1 MQGIT
6 ESYNGYEGATKGRRI
21 CLPIEAEQ
29 RAIFFACNARKRGFS
44 IAFVPLD
51 VLKVMKEEEC
61 TILKNDGSLVSYV
74 GFRVQHDNARRPM
87 KGAIRY
93 HPEVVLIVIFVL
105 IR

>member
-51 VLKVMKEEEC
+51 VLKVMKENLWPFSIRK
-61 TILKNDGSLVSYV
+61 TDGDLKASDGLVRGISIP
-74 GFRVQHDNARRPM
+74 D
-87 KGAIRY
+87 
-93 HPEVVLIVIFVL
+93 
-105 IR
+105 